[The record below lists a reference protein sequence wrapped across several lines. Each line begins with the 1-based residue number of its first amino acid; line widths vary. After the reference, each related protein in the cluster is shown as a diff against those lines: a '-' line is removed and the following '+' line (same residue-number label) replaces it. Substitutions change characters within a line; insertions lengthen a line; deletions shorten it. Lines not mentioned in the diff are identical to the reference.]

1 MSIENPLKQWH
12 ETHKIEENGISYFLK
27 QYEPNSY
34 EIRNEV
40 SWLTSTMLKSCQSFN
55 VPDVKEASIEQGY
68 VKMDYI
74 NIVDNPDKEKII
86 DYLTSCAVELHS
98 LIKTDEPYLRTK
110 ISKNDYIPYLEN
122 FAQERVDLINK
133 EFPISPELSEWI
145 NKQIKELKVKYFSI
159 VHRDLRCRH
168 LLFSEKDKPTLIDW
182 EFSNISEPA
191 QDLAKLIY
199 DSVVN
204 HDMARD
210 VIFDK
215 VIDNY
220 SSERNISKEELEKKV
235 LTFLP
240 IIPLE
245 HCSSFVRRKPDGY
258 EKEVLKDIAFI
269 NTLYNEKK

>member
-12 ETHKIEENGISYFLK
+12 ETHTIEENGVSYFLK
-27 QYEPNSY
+27 NYEPNSY
-34 EIRNEV
+34 EIRNEI

-55 VPDVKEASIEQGY
+55 VPEIKESSIEKGY
-68 VKMDYI
+68 VKMNYI
-74 NIVDNPDKEKII
+74 NIIDNPDKEKIV
-86 DYLTSCAVELHS
+86 DYLTTCAIELHS

-110 ISKNDYIPYLEN
+110 ITKNDYIPYLEQ
-122 FAQERVDLINK
+122 FAQERINLINK
-133 EFPISPELSEWI
+133 DFLVSPEISEWI
-145 NKQIKELKVKYFSI
+145 SKQINELKVKYFSI

-168 LLFSEKDKPTLIDW
+168 LLFSEAEKPTLIDW

-199 DSVVN
+199 DGVVN
-204 HDMARD
+204 HGMPRD
-210 VIFDK
+210 IIFDK
-215 VIDNY
+215 IIDNY
-220 SSERNISKEELEKKV
+220 SSERKTSKEELEKKV

-245 HCSSFVRRKPDGY
+245 HCASFVKRKPEGY